1 MMGSI
6 KKTQAWCQNAPW
18 SKKMIKESRSTTKNR
33 ERERRENAQKTE
45 KMIKEIRGKI
55 IMIKMIRENRSTAR
69 NRDQREEKRWPQ
81 RTWVN

>member
-1 MMGSI
+1 MGSI

-18 SKKMIKESRSTTKNR
+18 SKKMIKESRSTTKSR

-45 KMIKEIRGKI
+45 KMIKEIRGKM
-55 IMIKMIRENRSTAR
+55 IMIKMTKENRSTAR

-81 RTWVN
+81 RTGVH

>member
-33 ERERRENAQKTE
+33 EREKKKHAQKTE
-45 KMIKEIRGKI
+45 KMIKEIRGKM
-55 IMIKMIRENRSTAR
+55 IMIKMTKENRSTAR
-69 NRDQREEKRWPQ
+69 NRDQREEERWPQ
-81 RTWVN
+81 RTGVH

>member
-33 ERERRENAQKTE
+33 EREREEKTCP
-45 KMIKEIRGKI
+45 
-55 IMIKMIRENRSTAR
+55 ENRKDDQ
-69 NRDQREEKRWPQ
+69 RDQG
-81 RTWVN
+81 